1 MTTDQRKTK
10 SELIAELARL
20 RRQAGQAKKLKQ
32 QLKDLQA
39 ECRGL
44 QGRCDEQARALRQE
58 CTLRDQT

>member
-32 QLKDLQA
+32 QLKGLQA

-44 QGRCDEQARALRQE
+44 QMRCDEQTRALRRE
-58 CTLRDQT
+58 CTLRD